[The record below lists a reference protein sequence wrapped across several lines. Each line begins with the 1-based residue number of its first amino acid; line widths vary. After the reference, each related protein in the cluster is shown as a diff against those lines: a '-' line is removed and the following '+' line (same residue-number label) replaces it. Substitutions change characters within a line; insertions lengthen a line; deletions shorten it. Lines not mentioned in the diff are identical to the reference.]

1 MSNSIPH
8 IIAPPCDSHITLLP
22 NHRGGPPRYQCQ
34 VCQTRSMKN
43 YEGHIN
49 SPAHLSAVMDYMERQ
64 LAEERFQAETNSSAN
79 GYQSPSWDE
88 DQELYNNSI
97 LMSSPPKRPF
107 SPLTLLRNLDD
118 DQQYNSDNSD
128 DSLTF
133 DTLRQAFEALE
144 HMEWLD
150 DGEDEDE
157 SFEEALEDEL
167 RSGKVQDAIDWFPF
181 KKMEVNILYVIDNIL
196 QDH

>member
-1 MSNSIPH
+1 M
-8 IIAPPCDSHITLLP
+8 LLP

-43 YEGHIN
+43 YKGHIN
-49 SPAHLSAVMDYMERQ
+49 SLAHLSAVMDYMEKQ
-64 LAEERFQAETNSSAN
+64 LAEEQFQAETNFSAN
-79 GYQSPSWDE
+79 VYQSPSLDK
-88 DQELYNNSI
+88 DQELYNNNI
-97 LMSSPPKRPF
+97 QMSSPPKQPF
-107 SPLTLLRNLDD
+107 SPLTLLSNLDD

-133 DTLRQAFEALE
+133 DTLHQALEALE

-157 SFEEALEDEL
+157 SFEEALEDKL
-167 RSGKVQDAIDWFPF
+167 RSGKVQDEIDWFPF
-181 KKMEVNILYVIDNIL
+181 KNME
-196 QDH
+196 